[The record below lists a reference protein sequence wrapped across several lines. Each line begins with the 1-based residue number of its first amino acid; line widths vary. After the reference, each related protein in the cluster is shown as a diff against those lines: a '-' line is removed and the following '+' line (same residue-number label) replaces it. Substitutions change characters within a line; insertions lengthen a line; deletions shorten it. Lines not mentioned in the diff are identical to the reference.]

1 MPSGLPKGF
10 VRVTSSRKSRLDLFA
25 GCQHLNVTEDG
36 RCTSCSYNLWTPLR
50 RWIRQLEETGKNISE
65 ESRVVSVV
73 AIITAPRSW
82 SDGLRYVGRLPR
94 LPRQLRPRGS
104 GSERKTKAAINAAKS
119 AAEMKGIAG
128 ALIDQNAPQ
137 FETLGLDEDDI
148 LNLNYEV
155 DAFLDSYLVRFH
167 FTLQAQDLWPMIL
180 AYAAHIREISPEK
193 IAESD
198 FLETEEEHER
208 FKWWHRLLRIS
219 KETLG
224 DDPRSR
230 YER

>member
-1 MPSGLPKGF
+1 
-10 VRVTSSRKSRLDLFA
+10 VYDTSSGIVIPR
-25 GCQHLNVTEDG
+25 
-36 RCTSCSYNLWTPLR
+36 
-50 RWIRQLEETGKNISE
+50 KNISE
-65 ESRVVSVV
+65 ESRVASVV

-94 LPRQLRPRGS
+94 LPRQLRPTGS
-104 GSERKTKAAINAAKS
+104 GSERKTKAAINAAQS
-119 AAEMKGIAG
+119 AAEMKWTAR

-137 FETLGLDEDDI
+137 FETIGLDEDDI

-167 FTLQAQDLWPMIL
+167 FMLQAQDLWPMTL
-180 AYAAHIREISPEK
+180 AYAAHIGKISPEK
-193 IAESD
+193 TAKSHV
-198 FLETEEEHER
+198 LTTEEEHER
-208 FKWWHRLLRIS
+208 FKRWHRLLCIS